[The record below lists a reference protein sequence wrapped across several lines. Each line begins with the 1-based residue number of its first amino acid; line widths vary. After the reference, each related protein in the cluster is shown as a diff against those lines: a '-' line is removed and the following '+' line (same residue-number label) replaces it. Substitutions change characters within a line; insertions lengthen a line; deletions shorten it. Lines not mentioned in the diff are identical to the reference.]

1 MTRRIRREACLH
13 CHIVP
18 TARQNRRRMG
28 FPDPNVMSVEM
39 KATLARWRKSAQ
51 TPRGLDLACRDA
63 EGRMWAHRE
72 DDERAL
78 QSQGRLDEAAASYE
92 RALALKPGLAEA
104 RNNLGTVLNDLG
116 RFDEAV
122 ACYQQALRLGLD
134 VAEAHANLGNALLNP
149 DLLT

>member
-1 MTRRIRREACLH
+1 
-13 CHIVP
+13 
-18 TARQNRRRMG
+18 MG

-78 QSQGRLDEAAASYE
+78 QSQGREG
-92 RALALKPGLAEA
+92 RK
-104 RNNLGTVLNDLG
+104 LG
-116 RFDEAV
+116 RGDYQAV
-122 ACYQQALRLGLD
+122 ARFLRSRCED
-134 VAEAHANLGNALLNP
+134 
-149 DLLT
+149 